1 MENIKEVKVSLMPQD
16 EKKLT
21 RTTTRKRRVKGGE
34 LAPANVKA
42 ADAEAAA
49 TELATGDAPP
59 GVVIPGEPA
68 AVPSID
74 TRGHSWVP
82 LANNKTMPNV
92 EKQVTPAPGIIAAN
106 VAPTVG
112 PPLSG
117 GSQNHSGNPTV
128 KLGGKKNFPYTV
140 PSAASI
146 PGAPK
151 ILPTKRKSGGAPA
164 IVATRKKEKLI
175 IHTPKSQVQ
184 HSAAKQTR
192 KFKERR
198 INITVRS
205 GNRAATRRIKEKV
218 EALPI
223 SQVRR
228 MLLRK
233 GVLKPGNIKT
243 PEPMLR
249 SMLRDYMLLHNAD

>member
-1 MENIKEVKVSLMPQD
+1 
-16 EKKLT
+16 
-21 RTTTRKRRVKGGE
+21 
-34 LAPANVKA
+34 
-42 ADAEAAA
+42 
-49 TELATGDAPP
+49 
-59 GVVIPGEPA
+59 
-68 AVPSID
+68 
-74 TRGHSWVP
+74 
-82 LANNKTMPNV
+82 
-92 EKQVTPAPGIIAAN
+92 
-106 VAPTVG
+106 
-112 PPLSG
+112 LSG